1 VFLKQVDK
9 KDAVPIP
16 LTKEGERFT
25 DLAWAPTTDI
35 NNIAMLK
42 RDGGTTL
49 ADAKTSLCFERV
61 TSDGGTPNCKDPSDV
76 VLGRKINWSADGKTL
91 LVFGASHDA
100 SKFGMVGYESKKPF
114 STNPDDWESKGF
126 VTDTSQ
132 SGQGVLDAAFSPDG
146 KQLAVVNLGKNGQAQ
161 LMMTTPDDVLLAN
174 AKSLKVNACKVI
186 WRPDGQDLVI
196 VRSDDCFSSET
207 GNLIRLSPRDPK
219 DQTSLNLAGDNPVF
233 QPITP
238 G

>member
-1 VFLKQVDK
+1 
-9 KDAVPIP
+9 VPIP
-16 LTKEGERFT
+16 LTKEGETFT

-49 ADAKTSLCFERV
+49 ADTKTSLCFERV

-76 VLGRKINWSADGKTL
+76 VLGRKINWSVDGKTL
-91 LVFGASHDA
+91 LVFGASRDA
-100 SKFGMVGYESKKPF
+100 TKFGMVGYESKKPF

-132 SGQGVLDAAFSPDG
+132 TGQGVLDAAFSPDG
-146 KQLAVVNLGKNGQAQ
+146 KQLAVVNLGKSGRPE

-174 AKSLKVNACKVI
+174 AKSLKVIACKVI

-196 VRSDDCFSSET
+196 VRNDDCFSSET